1 MLRVSFY
8 LENTLH
14 FLLPEAQDF
23 IDKLFPNGW
32 QPVVVQLCAFLVL
45 VVGAIF
51 LFYKPVKKVLK
62 ARGDFVEG
70 HMKNAEEADRAA
82 NIKLEQASQTIQDS
96 KKEARQIVLKARKE
110 GEEEKEKI
118 LQEAEWKAQEAKR
131 QADLDIQRSQEKARE
146 EVHDEIVDVALEA
159 SKAILGREVK
169 AEDHQRLVE
178 DFIKDVEK

>member
-62 ARGDFVEG
+62 ARGDYVEE
-70 HMKNAEEADRAA
+70 HMKSAEEADVAA
-82 NIKLEQASQTIQDS
+82 NEKLNQAAQTVQDS
-96 KKEARQIVLKARKE
+96 KKEARQIILNARKE
-110 GEEEKEKI
+110 SEDEKEKI
-118 LQEAEWKAQEAKR
+118 LQEAEWQAQETKR
-131 QADLDIQRSQEKARE
+131 QADQDIKRSQEKARE
-146 EVHDEIVDVALEA
+146 DVHREIVDVALEA

-169 AEDHQRLVE
+169 EQDHQRLVE